1 MAGGRMF
8 PAEEGLLWPCD
19 GVYGG
24 VLVDAERKGAKA
36 EMSKEVKEELLG
48 SLMLLRVTY
57 CNF

>member
-1 MAGGRMF
+1 MF